1 MYRSSPFR
9 STLNTG
15 YITCLGMCKV
25 CTEAV
30 HSVALWTRVTLRW
43 DMCKVCTEAVHSV
56 AIWTRVTLRWDMC
69 KVCTEAVHSVALW
82 TCVVKT
88 CQFHGAVNTSSAK
101 TTTPPKRILWEPKN
115 HPIEKEH
122 YLNQPSMF
130 GFKILVFQGVQ
141 SESCQT
147 CVAFFFGLECDNNWK
162 DWFIV
167 SSNMLHSLDNTP
179 LKINVFHIKWGSKH
193 WFLVLYEGLHPPK
206 KNYNYTPED

>member
-56 AIWTRVTLRWDMC
+56 ALWTRVTLRWDMC

-82 TCVVKT
+82 TRVVKT

-101 TTTPPKRILWEPKN
+101 TTTEVVYIYHKKKHQKGIFGYPWEGTLAVVLSIYPTRGIPKN
-115 HPIEKEH
+115 MQIPSSRLHPRISAGLGVFFPEGTSRHSGISGKEFASLH
-122 YLNQPSMF
+122 RPFWGS
-130 GFKILVFQGVQ
+130 
-141 SESCQT
+141 
-147 CVAFFFGLECDNNWK
+147 FGLQQ
-162 DWFIV
+162 
-167 SSNMLHSLDNTP
+167 
-179 LKINVFHIKWGSKH
+179 
-193 WFLVLYEGLHPPK
+193 
-206 KNYNYTPED
+206 